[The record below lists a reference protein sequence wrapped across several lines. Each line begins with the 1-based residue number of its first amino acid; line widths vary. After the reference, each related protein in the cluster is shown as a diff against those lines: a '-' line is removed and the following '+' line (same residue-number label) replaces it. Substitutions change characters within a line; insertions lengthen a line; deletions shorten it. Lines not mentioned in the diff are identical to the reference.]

1 MMKVNISKSIPTKAP
16 CPQANQ
22 LIAIQKS
29 ARATFMPAQLNLNVF
44 NISKSFL
51 ADVYSKTVHMK
62 RVTSLPTMIHL

>member
-44 NISKSFL
+44 NIK
-51 ADVYSKTVHMK
+51 Y
-62 RVTSLPTMIHL
+62 I